1 MKPLKLNQTNENPQ
15 INIFLSLPTLKTQ
28 VIQKET
34 NEDIFDLLGSEIH
47 IISDWLNDRDK
58 KE

>member
-28 VIQKET
+28 AIQKET

>member
-1 MKPLKLNQTNENPQ
+1 MKPLKLNQTNETPQ

-28 VIQKET
+28 AIQKET